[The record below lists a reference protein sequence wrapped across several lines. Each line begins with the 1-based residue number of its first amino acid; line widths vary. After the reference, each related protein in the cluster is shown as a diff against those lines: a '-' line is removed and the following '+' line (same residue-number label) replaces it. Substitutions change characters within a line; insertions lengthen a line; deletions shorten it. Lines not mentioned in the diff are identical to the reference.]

1 MAATGK
7 LDSAEA
13 HSAANDQATCPACG
27 SSQTIPCFIEGL
39 EGSEDYG
46 KQRLCLACR
55 MVFTITSNVYI
66 HAETDKTIASV
77 RGKPAKNSL
86 KKGEGKH

>member
-1 MAATGK
+1 
-7 LDSAEA
+7 
-13 HSAANDQATCPACG
+13 
-27 SSQTIPCFIEGL
+27 
-39 EGSEDYG
+39 
-46 KQRLCLACR
+46 
-55 MVFTITSNVYI
+55 MVFPITSNVYI

>member
-1 MAATGK
+1 VATTGK
-7 LDSAEA
+7 LGSAEA
-13 HSAANDQATCPACG
+13 HTPANDQATCPKCG
-27 SSQTIPCFIEGL
+27 SSQTIACFIEAL

-46 KQRLCLACR
+46 KMRLCLACR
-55 MVFTITSNVYI
+55 MVFPITSNVYI

>member
-1 MAATGK
+1 MATGK
-7 LDSAEA
+7 LGSAEA
-13 HSAANDQATCPACG
+13 HTPANDQTTCPKCG
-27 SSQTIPCFIEGL
+27 SSQTIPCFIEAL

-77 RGKPAKNSL
+77 RGKLAKNSL
-86 KKGEGKH
+86 KKGEGPH